1 MNISLC
7 CVRRCTK
14 MIEVLAHF
22 APHFTA
28 GEIEDIARRM
38 DIWRQ
43 PLADLESPYI
53 LRFKYNSKLTWR
65 TWPKSSPLDRF
76 EQVSFAVLHSRSKI
90 KRNGEW
96 FTGD

>member
-1 MNISLC
+1 
-7 CVRRCTK
+7 

-22 APHFTA
+22 SPHFMA

-43 PLADLESPYI
+43 PLADLESPNI
-53 LRFKYNSKLTWR
+53 LKFKYSSKLTWR

-76 EQVSFAVLHSRSKI
+76 EQVSFTIITTSKI
-90 KRNGEW
+90 KRNKTVLLRETARGIPPAA
-96 FTGD
+96 